1 MIRANLIVNFKWYQ
15 RYMPKCIKV
24 KQRILSM
31 NKKVRDNSD
40 ISACIESEEYIEEST
55 ENQNG

>member
-1 MIRANLIVNFKWYQ
+1 ML
-15 RYMPKCIKV
+15 KCIKV

-31 NKKVRDNSD
+31 NKKDGDNSD

-55 ENQNG
+55 ENQHG